1 MNALNIILGPIISE
15 KSMND
20 ASSGRYTFKVFTTAG
35 KKDIKKAVEEKFKV
49 NVLKVSTVIVKGR
62 KARAGVRR
70 VEISKAAFKKAFVTV
85 GKGQK
90 ISIFDSGSETKK

>member
-20 ASSGRYTFKVFTTAG
+20 ASSGRYTFKVFTAAG

-49 NVLKVSTVIVKGR
+49 NVLKVATITVKGR
-62 KARAGVRR
+62 SFKIGSRR
-70 VEISKAAFKKAFVTV
+70 VASVRQPFKKAIALV
-85 GKGQK
+85 KAGQK
-90 ISIFDSGSETKK
+90 IGIFDAGAQA